1 MSPELAQYLLSG
13 ITIGAIY
20 ALVALG
26 FSIIFNASHVINFAQ
41 GEFVMIGGMTTVS
54 LIGTGLPLPLRDRR
68 RGRRGGGGGARA
80 REIRRRAGARRAGGD
95 AHHHHHR
102 RVDLPSR
109 PRDCWSGTR
118 SCTRCLPSPGD
129 KPIEIAGAA
138 LLPQSLWVIG
148 VTLAIVLAL
157 SWFFGRTLPG
167 KAMLATSH
175 KRLAAQL
182 VGINVRMVLFISFGL
197 SAALGAIA
205 GILIAPITLTSYD
218 VGIML
223 GLKGFAAAILGGLG
237 SGAGAVLG
245 GLVLGIAE
253 TLAAGY
259 ISSAYK
265 DVIAFVLILAVL
277 FFMPR
282 GLSRRADHANGSEMR
297 WLASPRSGGMAA
309 LVAVIALLPLALTN
323 NYFYDVAILVG

>member
-13 ITIGAIY
+13 ITLGAIY

-54 LIGTGLPLPLRDRR
+54 LIGTGLPLPFAILAAVAVAAGVGLALEKFAVEPARGAPVVTLIIITIGASIFLRGLATLVWDKKLH
-68 RGRRGGGGGARA
+68 A
-80 REIRRRAGARRAGGD
+80 
-95 AHHHHHR
+95 
-102 RVDLPSR
+102 LPAF
-109 PRDCWSGTR
+109 SGN
-118 SCTRCLPSPGD
+118 
-129 KPIEIAGAA
+129 KPIEIGGAA

-167 KAMLATSH
+167 KAILATSH
-175 KRLAAQL
+175 QRLAAQL
-182 VGINVRMVLFISFGL
+182 VGINVRTVLFISFGL
-197 SAALGAIA
+197 SAVLGAIA
-205 GILIAPITLTSYD
+205 GILIAPITLTSWD

-223 GLKGFAAAILGGLG
+223 GLKGFAAAVLGGLG

-253 TLAAGY
+253 TLSAGY

-265 DVIAFVLILAVL
+265 DVIAFVLMLAVL

-282 GLSRRADHANGSEMR
+282 GL
-297 WLASPRSGGMAA
+297 LGGRITER
-309 LVAVIALLPLALTN
+309 V
-323 NYFYDVAILVG
+323 